1 MASFACSHP
10 SMCSFESGIRG
21 IVLKPYT
28 SRHPDDLY
36 KNGIQRSSF
45 IPAIEL
51 LKSRFE
57 VTDLDSGTGL
67 CMMFTLLTRCLM
79 KHTDYR
85 RIPRAL
91 SHVYYDPL
99 TPENAR
105 EVEKIFTSM
114 TSSDPEDP
122 VIRNR
127 PLETWGRVLLVPE
140 STSKVA
146 KFKFQDLC
154 GRPYSASDYI
164 EVTKKFGTVF
174 LVDVPKMG
182 MNHKDLVGNIV
193 LHNTMHVDNHTRIQA
208 RRFITFID
216 GQYSSS

>member
-1 MASFACSHP
+1 
-10 SMCSFESGIRG
+10 MCSFGFTIHDIALR
-21 IVLKPYT
+21 
-28 SRHPDDLY
+28 SRSSRRPDDLY

-51 LKSRFE
+51 LKSSFE

-67 CMMFTLLTRCLM
+67 STILTLLSVSTHTRP
-79 KHTDYR
+79 KRVDYR

-91 SHVYYDPL
+91 SHVYYHPL

-105 EVEKIFTSM
+105 EVDKIFTSL

-122 VIRNR
+122 AIRNR

-174 LVDVPKMG
+174 LLDVPKMG
-182 MNHKDLVGNIV
+182 MDSKDLVSNKAP
-193 LHNTMHVDNHTRIQA
+193 HRAKH
-208 RRFITFID
+208 ID
-216 GQYSSS
+216 IILVF